1 MVVGV
6 EKSRGPVARL
16 DWGDEQAKNDVP
28 TDIFS
33 QGHQKALNQ
42 GQENPLK
49 IFSRGREKPAANQPS
64 R

>member
-6 EKSRGPVARL
+6 EKIRGPVARP
-16 DWGDEQAKNDVP
+16 DWGGGQTKNDMP

-33 QGHQKALNQ
+33 Q

-49 IFSRGREKPAANQPS
+49 IFSQGRKNPAANQPFC
-64 R
+64 